1 MKRHPLFS
9 YLYIFYSFVFVLSVV
24 NVFIDSETINYIL
37 GILAIIM
44 LIVSFPLATR
54 LFKILGGSFLLVGGI
69 LYFTTG
75 NSFASIPSLLTSN
88 LSLLTLL
95 AMLPWMNSIV
105 RSGRFDRNMNLL
117 MKANVSDL
125 GKLYPR
131 SSLTTHILAA
141 FLNLS
146 AATISQDVL
155 KSTLAPFSK
164 KIRNSFITTAS
175 LRGYSLALL
184 WSPLEIMVAVSI
196 FATGVEYVTLLPWL
210 ILMAFIAYLLDSV
223 FGHFYYKK
231 YKFEDVQLHKQ
242 PKINLKAVMKKI
254 IQLVIA
260 LVLFL
265 TLVVVIGKLFDLNF
279 TLTVT
284 ILIFPF
290 AFIWSILMKR
300 RRSFWTIGWNNWKT
314 KTNTMQNFIV
324 LFISLSLFSSSLGD
338 TSFLQVIQKPL
349 AFVSEYPL
357 LILFLIQIIFVFL
370 SMFGVHPIAT
380 VGILTGIITPLL
392 DVINPVSIALVMIT
406 GSVATFTVGT
416 YGLLVTLTAM
426 GTEQSPYRITLQN
439 MPFAIGMG
447 IIGTFVAYMLL

>member
-1 MKRHPLFS
+1 MKQYPLS
-9 YLYIFYSFVFVLSVV
+9 RYLYIFYSSVFLVSII
-24 NVFIDSETINYIL
+24 NVFIDNETINYIL

-54 LFKILGGSFLLVGGI
+54 LFKILGGSFLLIGGCLFLSTGQSFLI
-69 LYFTTG
+69 L
-75 NSFASIPSLLTSN
+75 PSLLTSN

-117 MKANVSDL
+117 MKVNVSDL

-131 SSLTTHILAA
+131 SSVTTHILAA

-155 KSTLAPFSK
+155 KNTLAPFSK
-164 KIRNSFITTAS
+164 EIRNSFITTAS

-210 ILMAFIAYLLDSV
+210 ILMAVVAFLLDAV
-223 FGHFYYKK
+223 FGHFYYRK
-231 YKFEDVQLHKQ
+231 YKFEAVSNSNQ
-242 PKINLKAVMKKI
+242 PVNNKKKIMKKMAQFI
-254 IQLVIA
+254 IA
-260 LVLFL
+260 LILFL
-265 TLVVVIGKLFDLNF
+265 TLVILFGNLFDLNF
-279 TLTVT
+279 ILTVT
-284 ILIFPF
+284 IIIFPF
-290 AFIWSILMKR
+290 AFIWSLLMKR
-300 RRSFWTIGWNNWKT
+300 RRSFWTIGWNNWKLT
-314 KTNTMQNFIV
+314 TNRMQNFIV

-338 TSFLQVIQKPL
+338 TSFLEMIQKPL
-349 AFVSEYPL
+349 SYLSDYPVV
-357 LILFLIQIIFVFL
+357 ILFLLQFLFVFF
-370 SMFGVHPIAT
+370 SMFGIHPIAT
-380 VGILTGIITPLL
+380 VGILTGVITPLL
-392 DVINPVSIALVMIT
+392 EVMNPVSIALVLIT

-426 GTEQSPYRITLQN
+426 GTEQSPFRITLRN
-439 MPFAIGMG
+439 MPFALGMG
-447 IIGTFVAYMLL
+447 IIGTLVAYLLL

>member
-1 MKRHPLFS
+1 MKQHPLVR
-9 YLYIFYSFVFVLSVV
+9 YLYLFYASVFLLHTI

-37 GILAIIM
+37 GVLAIFM
-44 LIVSFPLATR
+44 LIVSFPLASG
-54 LFKILGGSFLLVGGI
+54 LFKILGGTFLAIGGYLFI
-69 LYFTTG
+69 STG
-75 NSFASIPSLLTSN
+75 HLLHVIPSLLTSN

-105 RSGRFDRNMNLL
+105 RSGRFDRNLNLL
-117 MKANVSDL
+117 MKVNVSDL

-155 KSTLAPFSK
+155 KSTLASFSK
-164 KIRNSFITTAS
+164 EIRNSFITTAS

-196 FATGVEYVTLLPWL
+196 FATGVDYVTILPWL
-210 ILMAFIAYLLDSV
+210 ILMAVAAYLLDSI
-223 FGHFYYKK
+223 FGRIYYKK
-231 YKFEDVQLHKQ
+231 YKFEES
-242 PKINLKAVMKKI
+242 NLNRQSMIDKKVI
-254 IQLVIA
+254 GKKMMQFIIA
-260 LVLFL
+260 LILFL
-265 TLVVVIGKLFDLNF
+265 TLVIMIGNLFDLSF
-279 TLTVT
+279 ILTVT

-290 AFIWSILMKR
+290 AFIWSLLMKR
-300 RRSFWTIGWNNWKT
+300 RRSFWTIGWNNWKE

-324 LFISLSLFSSSLGD
+324 LFISLSLFSTSLGD
-338 TSFLQVIQKPL
+338 TAFLEAIQKPL
-349 AFVSEYPL
+349 SYVSEYPMV
-357 LILFLIQIIFVFL
+357 ILFLIQVIFVLL
-370 SMFGVHPIAT
+370 SMFGIHPIAT

-392 DVINPVSIALVMIT
+392 DVMNPVSIALVLIT

-426 GTEQSPYRITLQN
+426 GTGQSPYRITVQN
-439 MPFAIGMG
+439 MPFAIGMWV
-447 IIGTFVAYMLL
+447 IGTLVAYLLL